1 MIIKN
6 LSSLRSLSQSKKSKN
21 LRNLNMK
28 IGDTIP
34 NFTSKDTNGND
45 FDSRSVVGKQAV
57 VIYFYPK
64 DDTPGCTVEACSFRD
79 NYEEFKA
86 LGAEV
91 IGISADSVASHIKFK
106 SKYNLPFTLLSDS
119 DKKIRK
125 LFGVGNDFLF
135 IPGRQ
140 TFVAD
145 KNGIIRMVFNSMSGK
160 IHIQK
165 ALEILKQLD

>member
-1 MIIKN
+1 
-6 LSSLRSLSQSKKSKN
+6 
-21 LRNLNMK
+21 MK
-28 IGDTIP
+28 VGDTIP

-45 FDSRSVVGKQAV
+45 FDSRSIIGKRAV

-64 DDTPGCTVEACSFRD
+64 DETRVCTEQACSFRD
-79 NYEEFKA
+79 NYDEFKE
-86 LGAEV
+86 LGADV
-91 IGISADSVASHIKFK
+91 IGISADSVASHVKFK
-106 SKYNLPFTLLSDS
+106 SKYNLPFILLSDS

-125 LFGVGNDFLF
+125 LFGVGNDLLF

-145 KNGIIRMVFNSMSGK
+145 KKGIIQMVFNSMSGK
-160 IHIQK
+160 IHIEK